1 MAWITKMNKSKR
13 EFLAA
18 VFKFS
23 LVAFGGPSAHIAMLI
38 KEFVDKKKFVTQKE
52 LLEYNALCQVLPGP
66 SSTQTLVAIAYQ
78 FGGLTLAILS
88 FLIWI
93 LPSAIIMSLFAI
105 GYNYLAL
112 NRHAANFIFVLGP
125 MAIGFIAYSAY
136 ILTRNVLGNRL
147 SYGLAIFASVITLII
162 RNAYVFPII
171 LACAILFSYF
181 FLKVPEEKKPEDFI
195 KTNWKKI
202 IPLILVFLFFAL
214 LGAIINRTSVF
225 SLPVRL
231 FENFYRN
238 GIFIFGGGQVL
249 APLLY
254 TEFVEMKHYLT
265 TPEFMSGYALQQI
278 IPGPLFSFT
287 SFIGAMS
294 VKGAGIGAQ
303 LIGSLAA
310 LIGINLPG
318 LLFILTIF
326 PFWDKL
332 KSKKSIQSA
341 LIGINSVSVG
351 FAIAAFFIML
361 QTINGNAI
369 QLLIVAFTFVLLKF
383 TKTPPSFIILL
394 GLITAALQA

>member
-1 MAWITKMNKSKR
+1 
-13 EFLAA
+13 
-18 VFKFS
+18 
-23 LVAFGGPSAHIAMLI
+23 
-38 KEFVDKKKFVTQKE
+38 
-52 LLEYNALCQVLPGP
+52 
-66 SSTQTLVAIAYQ
+66 
-78 FGGLTLAILS
+78 
-88 FLIWI
+88 
-93 LPSAIIMSLFAI
+93 
-105 GYNYLAL
+105 
-112 NRHAANFIFVLGP
+112 
-125 MAIGFIAYSAY
+125 MAIGFIAYSAF

-294 VKGAGIGAQ
+294 VKGAGISAQ

-332 KSKKSIQSA
+332 KTKKSIIDLINKINNRTNNVYNMMYQQKNKKLGEYSTLKVYNGIEEK
-341 LIGINSVSVG
+341 LIG
-351 FAIAAFFIML
+351 AARAGSTLFLAPALNCNDIVHVPSGL
-361 QTINGNAI
+361 QV
-369 QLLIVAFTFVLLKF
+369 VAVETLREAV
-383 TKTPPSFIILL
+383 
-394 GLITAALQA
+394 TALESKDLESLPACG

>member
-1 MAWITKMNKSKR
+1 M
-13 EFLAA
+13 FL
-18 VFKFS
+18 S
-23 LVAFGGPSAHIAMLI
+23 
-38 KEFVDKKKFVTQKE
+38 
-52 LLEYNALCQVLPGP
+52 
-66 SSTQTLVAIAYQ
+66 
-78 FGGLTLAILS
+78 
-88 FLIWI
+88 
-93 LPSAIIMSLFAI
+93 
-105 GYNYLAL
+105 
-112 NRHAANFIFVLGP
+112 
-125 MAIGFIAYSAY
+125 
-136 ILTRNVLGNRL
+136 
-147 SYGLAIFASVITLII
+147 
-162 RNAYVFPII
+162 
-171 LACAILFSYF
+171 
-181 FLKVPEEKKPEDFI
+181 
-195 KTNWKKI
+195 
-202 IPLILVFLFFAL
+202 FAL